1 MRRDEDFDAPA
12 RMALEE
18 AVIQSAV
25 ARAKP
30 RRGA

>member
-1 MRRDEDFDAPA
+1 VRPDKDFDALA
-12 RMALEE
+12 LMALEE
-18 AVIQSAV
+18 AVIQSAA